1 MLRLGIVG
9 LGFVGKAVSAAF
21 DTDTVQQFVI
31 DPAVNNNTMDGLANF
46 HPHITFVC
54 VPTPA
59 APDHTVDVSIV
70 ESVLDQFEDAE
81 CSGTLVLKSTITP
94 DHLVRLRKRYWFP
107 MVYNPEFLRE
117 AHAISDFI
125 NPAMQILGGN
135 WYDCVTVEQAYNV
148 HSTVKIVPTFKTD
161 LVTASLLKYTINSWL
176 ATKVVFMNEIYH
188 LHNSSGAESTWEQF
202 IEMLQR
208 DTRVG
213 HSHLQVPGP
222 DKNLGFGGHC
232 FPKDTAAFSKYA
244 ENLGVPQHIVQ
255 KAREINNILRK
266 SDPE

>member
-31 DPAVNNNTMDGLANF
+31 DPAINNNTMDGLAEF
-46 HPHITFVC
+46 LPHLTFVC

-59 APDHTVDVSIV
+59 AADHTVDVSTV
-70 ESVLDQFEDAE
+70 ETVLEQFEDAE

-94 DHLVRLRKRYWFP
+94 DHLVRLSKRHWFP

-117 AHAISDFI
+117 AHAVADFVD
-125 NPAMQILGGN
+125 PAMQILGGS
-135 WYDCVTVEQAYNV
+135 WHDCVAVEQAYTT
-148 HSTVKIVPTFKTD
+148 HSRVKVVPTFKTD
-161 LVTASLLKYTINSWL
+161 VITASLLKYTINSWL
-176 ATKVVFMNEIYH
+176 ATKVVFMNQVH
-188 LHNSSGAESTWEQF
+188 QLHAASGALSTWEQF
-202 IEMLQR
+202 TDMLQR
-208 DTRVG
+208 DSRVG

-222 DKNLGFGGHC
+222 DGALGFGGHC
-232 FPKDTAAFSKYA
+232 FPKDTAALVEYA
-244 ENLGVPQHIVQ
+244 QKTGAPQDLVCA
-255 KAREINNILRK
+255 AREINNILRN